1 MDEAHDIR
9 GGAVMS
15 AKPRRKVLHLADYV
29 ADARRAPARVPEPA
43 EIAHFADYASRL
55 GAILAVTDWSGVA
68 ALATDLHRCWRE
80 GRSVF
85 ICGNGGSAG
94 NAIHLANDFLYGI
107 AKGAGL
113 GMRVQALSANTSVI
127 TCLANDV
134 GYDRV
139 FSSQL
144 AVQGSERDV
153 LLVFS
158 GSGNSPNVVRA
169 IEQARSMDIKSY
181 AVLGFSGGICK
192 SLADVAIHFP
202 IDDMQIAEDLQLVM
216 GHMIM
221 QWLHANPPSERRR
234 SERRGGA
241 GSPRR

>member
-1 MDEAHDIR
+1 
-9 GGAVMS
+9 MS
-15 AKPRRKVLHLADYV
+15 TAQLLDYPSTSITH
-29 ADARRAPARVPEPA
+29 RRADV
-43 EIAHFADYASRL
+43 AHFAGYAARL
-55 GAILAVTDWSGVA
+55 SAIMAQADWSAVAILAA
-68 ALATDLHRCWRE
+68 DLHRCWRE

-94 NAIHLANDFLYGI
+94 NAIHLANDYLYGI

-113 GMRVQALSANTSVI
+113 GMRVQALAANASVL

-134 GYDRV
+134 GYDAV

-144 AVQGSERDV
+144 AVQGRAGDV

-158 GSGNSPNVVRA
+158 GSGNSPNIVRA
-169 IEQARSMDIKSY
+169 IEQAQAMGIKSY

-192 SLADVAIHFP
+192 EIADVPIHFA
-202 IDDMQIAEDLQLVM
+202 IEDMQISEDLQLVV

-221 QWLHANPPSERRR
+221 QWLHANPPR
-234 SERRGGA
+234 
-241 GSPRR
+241 

>member
-1 MDEAHDIR
+1 
-9 GGAVMS
+9 MS
-15 AKPRRKVLHLADYV
+15 AKPKRKLLQLAEY
-29 ADARRAPARVPEPA
+29 AAEAPHAPAPASERA
-43 EIAHFADYASRL
+43 EIAHFAAYAGRL
-55 GAILAVTDWSGVA
+55 AAILAATDWSGVA

-113 GMRVQALSANTSVI
+113 GIRVQALSANAAVI

-144 AVQGSERDV
+144 AVQGRERDL

-169 IEQARSMDIKSY
+169 IEQARLMDIKSY
-181 AVLGFSGGICK
+181 AVVGFSGGICK
-192 SLADVAIHFP
+192 GSADVAIHFP
-202 IDDMQIAEDLQLVM
+202 IDDMQISEDLQLVM

-221 QWLHANPPSERRR
+221 QWLHANPPH
-234 SERRGGA
+234 
-241 GSPRR
+241 

>member
-1 MDEAHDIR
+1 
-9 GGAVMS
+9 MS
-15 AKPRRKVLHLADYV
+15 TAQLLDYPSTSITH
-29 ADARRAPARVPEPA
+29 RRADV
-43 EIAHFADYASRL
+43 AHFAGYAARL
-55 GAILAVTDWSGVA
+55 SAIMAQADWSAVAILAA
-68 ALATDLHRCWRE
+68 DLHRCWRE

-94 NAIHLANDFLYGI
+94 NAIHLANDYLYGI

-113 GMRVQALSANTSVI
+113 GMRVQALAANASVL

-134 GYDRV
+134 GYDAV

-144 AVQGSERDV
+144 AVQGRAGDV

-158 GSGNSPNVVRA
+158 GSGNSPNIVRA
-169 IEQARSMDIKSY
+169 IEQAQAMGIKSY

-192 SLADVAIHFP
+192 DIADVPIHFA
-202 IDDMQIAEDLQLVM
+202 IEDMQISEDLQLVV

-221 QWLHANPPSERRR
+221 QWLHANPPR
-234 SERRGGA
+234 
-241 GSPRR
+241 